1 MEKSLCLEY
10 YMNEKVV
17 KLLQNWVQTYTI
29 NMTLIH
35 YVFVPSAEYNIPF
48 GPTIYRELRE

>member
-1 MEKSLCLEY
+1 
-10 YMNEKVV
+10 MNEKVV